1 MYRVKISNFCPD
13 FDKCRF
19 VEMMNTMF
27 SDIRSID
34 FQPRY
39 NEKGRLFGFITFES
53 ESGYT
58 KLLSMDRFVF
68 DADEL
73 RVESGQDRKSMPT
86 SVVSVTVCDEDDA
99 GGDACSG
106 VASAGGFQ
114 AVAGGGATGG

>member
-1 MYRVKISNFCPD
+1 MYRVKVSNFRPD

-19 VEMMNTMF
+19 VETMNTMF
-27 SDIRSID
+27 NDIRSID

-53 ESGYT
+53 ENGYS
-58 KLLSMDRFVF
+58 KLLSMDHFVF

-86 SVVSVTVCDEDDA
+86 SVAVFVGCDVDDA
-99 GGDACSG
+99 GGDARPA
-106 VASAGGFQ
+106 VASSGGLQ
-114 AVAGGGATGG
+114 AVVGGGEGEG